1 MGLSSSSN
9 KFPAQIQTLPLAMV
23 AMKTWEAMKVM
34 KAKKVSVIAKGSRAR
49 ASVFFGSK
57 VKTYTGLKKSDLMKS
72 KTGKI
77 VTRKSHAAGLKAYKQ
92 IKGWTAA
99 VQKARKEL
107 GCNGF
112 VAVRKG
118 TPLYK
123 AAKAIYSA

>member
-1 MGLSSSSN
+1 MG
-9 KFPAQIQTLPLAMV
+9 
-23 AMKTWEAMKVM
+23 
-34 KAKKVSVIAKGSRAR
+34 

-107 GCNGF
+107 GAMVSWQCGRALRCTRRPRPSTALEALVLASHNTF
-112 VAVRKG
+112 RHCTVIVLTQAQRRVAQL
-118 TPLYK
+118 PLLWTFTEGQK
-123 AAKAIYSA
+123 LPA

>member
-1 MGLSSSSN
+1 MGSSSSN
-9 KFPAQIQTLPLAMV
+9 KFPAQIQTLLLAMV
-23 AMKTWEAMKVM
+23 AMKAM

-112 VAVRKG
+112 VQCGRALRC
-118 TPLYK
+118 TRRP
-123 AAKAIYSA
+123 

>member
-1 MGLSSSSN
+1 MGSSSN
-9 KFPAQIQTLPLAMV
+9 KFPAQIQTLLLAMV
-23 AMKTWEAMKVM
+23 AMKAMG
-34 KAKKVSVIAKGSRAR
+34 VSVIAKGSRAR

-57 VKTYTGLKKSDLMKS
+57 AKTYTGLKKSDLMKS

-77 VTRKSHAAGLKAYKQ
+77 VTRKSHATGLKAYKQ